1 MGIMEGELGCV
12 WRVPVIPSEVL
23 TGVAQQCMAAEL
35 ELQAK
40 GYSAEQAETATR
52 YAMRWAG
59 AIAQQTKG
67 PQQVEVFRQLVE
79 QRLRDAPA
87 YLDGCARAA
96 EKREYGREM
105 RRAARDGQFKR
116 SMEEYGPARKV
127 DRDWKGSLD
136 QAEEAYQRRFRRP

>member
-1 MGIMEGELGCV
+1 M
-12 WRVPVIPSEVL
+12 IPGDVL
-23 TGVAQQCMAAEL
+23 TEVAHRCMAAEL
-35 ELQAK
+35 ELQAL
-40 GYSAEQAETATR
+40 GYSASQAETATR

-67 PQQVEVFRQLVE
+67 PQQIEVFRQLVE

-116 SMEEYGPARKV
+116 SMQEYGLARAA
-127 DRDWKGSLD
+127 DRDWRQSLG
-136 QAEEAYQRRFRRP
+136 QADDAYQQRFRRP